1 MPVPPPIRKSIQA
14 IRQFIAA
21 GGGKS
26 ATDHSPYHLV
36 DHLFRNPGQII
47 DEAETL
53 DAVLALAPEIEAY
66 RGKGSQVMCR
76 DFNARIGGLIF
87 HARLEAFESAPSAD
101 LFSETT
107 DPPGPVG
114 ESPCW
119 VTKLSDYFFA
129 RVQGKPVRSQLAGQ
143 VRYGAWLVLGEL
155 CDFRRRPEHLSQAP
169 KTAADERNPDE
180 EREGAIQFLVSYWAD
195 EDPDEATV
203 DLLEKLRK
211 NPPESLLPRL
221 GAAGPDR
228 TRTEQRTRS
237 AQRR

>member
-101 LFSETT
+101 FFPKQPTLRVPS
-107 DPPGPVG
+107 GSLPVG
-114 ESPCW
+114 
-119 VTKLSDYFFA
+119 
-129 RVQGKPVRSQLAGQ
+129 
-143 VRYGAWLVLGEL
+143 
-155 CDFRRRPEHLSQAP
+155 
-169 KTAADERNPDE
+169 
-180 EREGAIQFLVSYWAD
+180 
-195 EDPDEATV
+195 
-203 DLLEKLRK
+203 
-211 NPPESLLPRL
+211 
-221 GAAGPDR
+221 
-228 TRTEQRTRS
+228 
-237 AQRR
+237 